1 MEPREVLK
9 RLDEA
14 SWDDDLWCHPELVDE
29 VEAIVE
35 ENERL
40 RASIFEMYCTYCIG
54 STGRLDALFEG
65 AMRDF
70 KIPVPTCDEWAKISE
85 RIEGHG

>member
-9 RLDEA
+9 RLEAA

-35 ENERL
+35 ENEAMKNAIREIWRVYIL
-40 RASIFEMYCTYCIG
+40 GDDPIEPVIK
-54 STGRLDALFEG
+54 E
-65 AMRDF
+65 AMRKF
-70 KIPVPTCDEWAKISE
+70 GMGAEVW
-85 RIEGHG
+85 